1 MTDTSPLPAS
11 PSPLCAA
18 GPGPADPSDLGEV
31 RHAPAPRGTAP
42 RRVVAAPKYAQYEG
56 AAPPCD
62 APPATAERGPLHRTT
77 QERTPPPRGRL
88 GVDDLVIEDLS
99 AEPWPAPTPGICIC
113 TISVG

>member
-18 GPGPADPSDLGEV
+18 GPGPAD
-31 RHAPAPRGTAP
+31 
-42 RRVVAAPKYAQYEG
+42 
-56 AAPPCD
+56 
-62 APPATAERGPLHRTT
+62 
-77 QERTPPPRGRL
+77 L

>member
-11 PSPLCAA
+11 PSALCAA

-31 RHAPAPRGTAP
+31 RHAPAPPGTAP
-42 RRVVAAPKYAQYEG
+42 RRVVAAPEYAQYEG

-62 APPATAERGPLHRTT
+62 APHRTT
-77 QERTPPPRGRL
+77 RERTPPPRGRL

-99 AEPWPAPTPGICIC
+99 AEPSPAPAPGICIC